1 MPGKRDFDYDP
12 EPFQNLLRQLL
23 DEASESYRQA
33 GIASGLSGTTISN
46 YLRET
51 SPSRPM
57 RDACIAL
64 ADHFGINPNEML
76 EAAGYEPLHFFDRR
90 MIDPNAMPPD
100 IEQLTGEIMAVEDE
114 EVRQEMVRAL
124 RGVLRVQMQMRDK
137 AIRKTLER
145 AERQSASRLGTS
157 Y

>member
-1 MPGKRDFDYDP
+1 MPGKRDFDYNP

-23 DEASESYRQA
+23 DETGESYRQA
-33 GIASGLSGTTISN
+33 GLASGLSGTTISN

-76 EAAGYEPLHFFDRR
+76 EAVGYEPLHFFDRR
-90 MIDPNAMPPD
+90 IIDPNALPPD
-100 IEQLTGEIMAVEDE
+100 IDQLTGEIMQIENDIVRK
-114 EVRQEMVRAL
+114 EVVDTLRQ
-124 RGVLRVQMQMRDK
+124 VLRIQMQVRDG
-137 AIRKTLER
+137 
-145 AERQSASRLGTS
+145 ASKKPLKEAGLRTETVS
-157 Y
+157 S